1 MEAVKALMRYFSYLF
16 HGLLALFLIAVSGL
30 ALATGAAESLHFG
43 MLPWSGGTLTYV
55 LFFGAFAGL
64 LTVILA
70 MRGTLRVLF
79 LIWSLLVVIL
89 LIKGYVFSGYKF
101 ESGNVS
107 TAAYVLGASLL
118 GLIGAWFAFRQQPK
132 RTSRY

>member
-16 HGLLALFLIAVSGL
+16 HGLLTLFLIGVSGL
-30 ALATGAAESLHFG
+30 ALGTGAAESLHFG

-55 LFFGAFAGL
+55 LFFGALAGL

-70 MRGTLRVLF
+70 MRGMLQVLF

-89 LIKGYVFSGYKF
+89 LIKGYVFSSYKF

-107 TAAYVLGASLL
+107 TAAYLLIASLL
-118 GLIGAWFAFRQQPK
+118 GLIGAWFAFRHQPK
-132 RTSRY
+132 RASRY